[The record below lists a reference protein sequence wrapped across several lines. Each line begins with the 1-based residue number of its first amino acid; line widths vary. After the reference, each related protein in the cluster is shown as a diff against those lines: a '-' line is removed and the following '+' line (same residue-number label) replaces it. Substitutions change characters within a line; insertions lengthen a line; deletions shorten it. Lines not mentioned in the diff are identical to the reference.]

1 MPLDLYWLI
10 HHNISPSFK
19 NLTCVLI
26 IILVLS
32 LGFIIS
38 IMFYM
43 PNIAIILTDKQ
54 VKGFVFINLDE
65 RFNPI
70 EKIILL

>member
-1 MPLDLYWLI
+1 M
-10 HHNISPSFK
+10 
-19 NLTCVLI
+19 TCVLI

-54 VKGFVFINLDE
+54 VKDFVFINLDE